1 MNRTICIYFCQVEY
15 EPLLKNPINS
25 RTRLTMHVR
34 NILNFSWSFCPPSL
48 KVRTRSIS
56 KMSGHILHLYYW
68 GQAWLIGIIGTQIYA
83 NGFKK
88 NFYSD
93 PNLKKDLMGGKRY
106 GVNIFVSVIISSHT
120 VSRQVLSSQE
130 GTWQPPG
137 KTLLNGLYV

>member
-1 MNRTICIYFCQVEY
+1 
-15 EPLLKNPINS
+15 
-25 RTRLTMHVR
+25 
-34 NILNFSWSFCPPSL
+34 
-48 KVRTRSIS
+48 
-56 KMSGHILHLYYW
+56 MSGHILHLYYW